1 MRPALRSIIAFA
13 VQLVVTGSR
22 TGAEW
27 EALSSCTSGPIPSA
41 SGEDG
46 APACA
51 PVGAQSV
58 ARGADV
64 RGVVAAMNGGAA
76 TATSAVAA
84 GGTDQPFHGGEND
97 LHGDN
102 EVHRV

>member
-1 MRPALRSIIAFA
+1 
-13 VQLVVTGSR
+13 
-22 TGAEW
+22 
-27 EALSSCTSGPIPSA
+27 
-41 SGEDG
+41 
-46 APACA
+46 
-51 PVGAQSV
+51 V